1 MVAGATGITLTV
13 GAADY
18 GTYTARA
25 TTAAGCTALSTGITI
40 TAESITNVVFVYPN
54 PSRGQFQVRVYNQP
68 GKQLSVL
75 VHNARGQLVYRERKI
90 TSAPYTR
97 MDVDLRSAASG
108 NYVVTVVDSDGEII
122 GSKAIIIQH

>member
-1 MVAGATGITLTV
+1 M
-13 GAADY
+13 
-18 GTYTARA
+18 
-25 TTAAGCTALSTGITI
+25 
-40 TAESITNVVFVYPN
+40 FVYPN

-108 NYVVTVVDSDGEII
+108 NYVVTVVDSDGVII
-122 GSKAIIIQH
+122 GSKKVVITSIQCLY